1 MHQLK
6 LIEILK
12 GGLVLI
18 YITGAITALFV
29 LYSLFLLLRKVIP
42 NGMKAS
48 IICRI
53 IVCLLGLLS
62 LVYVLSYFE
71 IFSNKKFISYMTDLK
86 SFVQYILLFLII
98 SFVLYIMIG
107 FFGKRYTLRVENFN
121 IGGINVFFDKSNEI
135 YIKTVGTFI
144 KSKRT
149 LFSFDKSRDNIRDV
163 IKTYYSVYDFIR
175 SNLELLNPEVDI
187 ELYSMSV
194 ELLKKLNQF
203 LTKHQSDYR
212 RWYEKI
218 VEDDIIKFEHDEEII
233 VHNTT
238 IEDVQKH
245 YYRYD
250 EILSDIQAI
259 NNFMKN
265 KELGSIFDINHFDWE
280 SDI

>member
-18 YITGAITALFV
+18 YITGGITALFV

-107 FFGKRYTLRVENFN
+107 FFWKKIYT
-121 IGGINVFFDKSNEI
+121 
-135 YIKTVGTFI
+135 
-144 KSKRT
+144 
-149 LFSFDKSRDNIRDV
+149 
-163 IKTYYSVYDFIR
+163 
-175 SNLELLNPEVDI
+175 
-187 ELYSMSV
+187 
-194 ELLKKLNQF
+194 
-203 LTKHQSDYR
+203 
-212 RWYEKI
+212 
-218 VEDDIIKFEHDEEII
+218 
-233 VHNTT
+233 
-238 IEDVQKH
+238 
-245 YYRYD
+245 
-250 EILSDIQAI
+250 
-259 NNFMKN
+259 
-265 KELGSIFDINHFDWE
+265 
-280 SDI
+280 

>member
-18 YITGAITALFV
+18 YITGGITALFV

-71 IFSNKKFISYMTDLK
+71 IFSNKKFISYMK

-175 SNLELLNPEVDI
+175 SNLELLNPEVDV

>member
-18 YITGAITALFV
+18 YITGGITALFV

>member
-86 SFVQYILLFLII
+86 SFVQYILLFLMI

>member
-18 YITGAITALFV
+18 YITGGITALFV

-144 KSKRT
+144 KSKMT

>member
-1 MHQLK
+1 M
-6 LIEILK
+6 
-12 GGLVLI
+12 I

>member
-1 MHQLK
+1 

-18 YITGAITALFV
+18 YITGGITDLFV

>member
-1 MHQLK
+1 

-18 YITGAITALFV
+18 YITGGITALFV

>member
-29 LYSLFLLLRKVIP
+29 LYSLFLLLRKVVP

>member
-12 GGLVLI
+12 AGLVLI
-18 YITGAITALFV
+18 YITGGITALFV

-175 SNLELLNPEVDI
+175 SNLELLNPEVDV

>member
-18 YITGAITALFV
+18 YITAGITALFV

-71 IFSNKKFISYMTDLK
+71 IFNNKKFISYMTDLK

-149 LFSFDKSRDNIRDV
+149 LFFFVLSRDNIRDV